1 MSFLAMNR
9 FVVRRGHE
17 ADFEKLWLGRQTNLP
32 SQPGFVEF
40 SLLKGP
46 ESETGTLYATHTLW
60 RSQAEFLAWTK
71 SEAFRASH
79 AQAGATAA
87 LVEGRPN
94 FEGFAVVQS
103 IDGNGVIVAQAPECG
118 ACAAGLRDKLA
129 ARLARN
135 PDGVLEALA
144 AEHGVTV
151 REATAMLGRER
162 VRWADAE
169 RFDEV
174 FADLATWGELLFL
187 VHTPNIVLEVKG
199 ALPPGEHGR
208 GYFNLHGTGPIGGHL
223 KADRCAAI
231 AFVRRPFFGSD
242 SASIQFFDGDGA
254 AMFKVFVRRAPDRQ
268 LDREQLERFEALATR
283 LPEVAADAADAA

>member
-103 IDGNGVIVAQAPECG
+103 IDGNGVIVAQAPE
-118 ACAAGLRDKLA
+118 
-129 ARLARN
+129 
-135 PDGVLEALA
+135 
-144 AEHGVTV
+144 
-151 REATAMLGRER
+151 
-162 VRWADAE
+162 
-169 RFDEV
+169 
-174 FADLATWGELLFL
+174 
-187 VHTPNIVLEVKG
+187 
-199 ALPPGEHGR
+199 
-208 GYFNLHGTGPIGGHL
+208 
-223 KADRCAAI
+223 
-231 AFVRRPFFGSD
+231 
-242 SASIQFFDGDGA
+242 
-254 AMFKVFVRRAPDRQ
+254 
-268 LDREQLERFEALATR
+268 
-283 LPEVAADAADAA
+283 